1 MIDFHD
7 ITVRDQRWIEP
18 ILHAANKPG
27 ADYTFTSMLFWT
39 NYYGQVGRMGDFV
52 TQYLH
57 WEGRNIYLFPAG
69 QGDLRAA
76 VDAVLDDSLRRG
88 GQTRFR
94 GVTADAQAFLEEQ
107 YPGRFRFTPYRDSFD
122 YIYTVEELTEL
133 RGKKLQSKRNHCHRF
148 ESEHPDWHTE
158 VITAVEVSGGQSD
171 PDDPVTVQFHIDG
184 TTYTVSNVYYPDGDS
199 QLAWVRWTTPDEPQD
214 MTIDVDVSG
223 PGSAQATIH
232 CKIVDLDENPPP
244 NPVADDRNDSFTP
257 SPVPDRPEKT
267 SAQWTIW
274 DPWWQEY
281 WVWHGD
287 DEDGY
292 WCDHG
297 WWEFDLDRYSA
308 SLSAAM
314 EITPDEKNP
323 TASDSTMK
331 SGYGVNQV
339 VTARVNSSQRSAT
352 TALQN
357 AVSYLPEFNYESFWR
372 LLDRMSISSSSSR
385 LEFQKNEY
393 STYNRRTH
401 FTPIWYPDGSYTV
414 NTWVIDCWTPAGM
427 LSVNLTDSLN
437 IRGNLWDD
445 WHIAPLDL

>member
-39 NYYGQVGRMGDFV
+39 NYYGQVGRVGDFV

-158 VITAVEVSGGQSD
+158 VITAENIEKCREMVALWYQNHPENYEIQSEKKAIAKEGRCGYSR
-171 PDDPVTVQFHIDG
+171 QG
-184 TTYTVSNVYYPDGDS
+184 LRQG
-199 QLAWVRWTTPDEPQD
+199 VR
-214 MTIDVDVSG
+214 
-223 PGSAQATIH
+223 
-232 CKIVDLDENPPP
+232 
-244 NPVADDRNDSFTP
+244 SFCCH
-257 SPVPDRPEKT
+257 
-267 SAQWTIW
+267 
-274 DPWWQEY
+274 
-281 WVWHGD
+281 WHGRMD
-287 DEDGY
+287 
-292 WCDHG
+292 
-297 WWEFDLDRYSA
+297 
-308 SLSAAM
+308 AAGRR
-314 EITPDEKNP
+314 
-323 TASDSTMK
+323 A
-331 SGYGVNQV
+331 G
-339 VTARVNSSQRSAT
+339 A
-352 TALQN
+352 
-357 AVSYLPEFNYESFWR
+357 R
-372 LLDRMSISSSSSR
+372 LLDGLSDEPDVLRR
-385 LEFQKNEY
+385 L
-393 STYNRRTH
+393 
-401 FTPIWYPDGSYTV
+401 
-414 NTWVIDCWTPAGM
+414 
-427 LSVNLTDSLN
+427 L
-437 IRGNLWDD
+437 
-445 WHIAPLDL
+445 